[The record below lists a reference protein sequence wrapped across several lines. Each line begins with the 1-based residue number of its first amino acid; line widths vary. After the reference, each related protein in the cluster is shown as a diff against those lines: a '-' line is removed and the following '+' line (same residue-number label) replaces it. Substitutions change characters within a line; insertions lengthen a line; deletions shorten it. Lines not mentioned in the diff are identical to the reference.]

1 MDPLLF
7 GLLLAPLVLLVA
19 ATGKQTA
26 KGVRRKRLD
35 DLHLIASAMGLEAE
49 LTPAGQELRMVGER
63 NGLGLVAEVPLI
75 GGGGFVEL
83 RPPGLPEDLGLQWG
97 VGGNQGLPWNDHQL
111 GDAHFDSVFSVLG
124 NRTDALA
131 YFDSDTRGALIRAN
145 GNDGFSLS
153 GGGLRVDLTAPDSTW
168 FRKNLASIEPA
179 AQLLSDDRSHPER
192 LLQSFKEDAAEG
204 FALACGEE
212 LFDVFSGSK
221 EAREATLAFLHFPG
235 ERFSANTR
243 ARDPYARLVARV
255 YAREPKKS
263 EAFVERW
270 IREDYNPSLHS
281 NEQRVGN
288 LGLELAASL
297 GAHPGTAGR
306 RLLWELIKRGT
317 SQTKIHAVGSLG
329 RIGEL
334 SDVEPLRDLP
344 GILQLSLAGHVE
356 AAIKLIQDSHGGGAR
371 GGLAVV
377 DPTEGVGNLSVVSGG
392 GELSKT
398 ETDEED

>member
-1 MDPLLF
+1 MDALLF
-7 GLLLAPLVLLVA
+7 GLLLVPLFLLGA
-19 ATGKQTA
+19 ATAKQTS
-26 KGVRRKRLD
+26 KGVRRKRLE

-49 LTPAGQELRMVGER
+49 LTPEGTDLRLTGER
-63 NGLGLVAEVPLI
+63 NGLGLVAEVPLS

-97 VGGNQGLPWNDHQL
+97 VGGNKGLPWNDHQL
-111 GDAHFDSVFSVLG
+111 GDAHFDSIFSVLG

-145 GNDGFSLS
+145 GSDGFSLS
-153 GGGLRVDLTAPDSTW
+153 GGGVRVDLTAPDSTW
-168 FRKNLASIEPA
+168 FRKNLATIEPA
-179 AQLLSDDRSHPER
+179 ARLLSDDRPHTER
-192 LLQSFKEDAAEG
+192 LLQSFKEDAAGG
-204 FALACGEE
+204 FAISCGEE
-212 LFDVFSGSK
+212 LLDLFSGSK
-221 EAREATLAFLHFPG
+221 EAREASLAFLSFPR
-235 ERFSANTR
+235 ERFSENTR
-243 ARDPYARLVARV
+243 ARDPYARLVAQV

-263 EAFVERW
+263 EAFVEQW

-288 LGLELAASL
+288 LGLELATSL

-306 RLLWELIKRGT
+306 RLLWELIKRCPG
-317 SQTKIHAVGSLG
+317 QTKIYAVGSLG
-329 RIGEL
+329 RIGDL

-356 AAIKLIQDSHGGGAR
+356 TAIKLIQDSHGGGAR

-377 DPTEGVGNLSVVSGG
+377 EPSEGVGNLSVVSEG
-392 GELSKT
+392 GELSTT
-398 ETDEED
+398 ETDEGQ